1 MYNNTSYFYD
11 LFDSRWHSSM
21 TQQPLLQVVV
31 LCGQEAH
38 EREAYSSW
46 YWPRSHVTHGS
57 SPSSEKDP
65 GRHWAVG
72 QRGVGWR
79 GTFITILYIISFLFH
94 FRRNCVMVIIMKKYS
109 VAVLPILGGSKV
121 FYERQVNIT
130 NIEHSFKLGLTFTV
144 LITLGTAN
152 FRGGVGGTYDTW
164 HLALLRLEW
173 TSRAR
178 LALLQ
183 HHVEEGTNRTLHC
196 GCGNWDYETKKIW
209 RVFLW

>member
-109 VAVLPILGGSKV
+109 VAVLPILGWEQSLLWTTSK
-121 FYERQVNIT
+121 YNKYWTLIQVGT
-130 NIEHSFKLGLTFTV
+130 HLYSPDHS
-144 LITLGTAN
+144 
-152 FRGGVGGTYDTW
+152 W
-164 HLALLRLEW
+164 H
-173 TSRAR
+173 
-178 LALLQ
+178 
-183 HHVEEGTNRTLHC
+183 C
-196 GCGNWDYETKKIW
+196 
-209 RVFLW
+209 